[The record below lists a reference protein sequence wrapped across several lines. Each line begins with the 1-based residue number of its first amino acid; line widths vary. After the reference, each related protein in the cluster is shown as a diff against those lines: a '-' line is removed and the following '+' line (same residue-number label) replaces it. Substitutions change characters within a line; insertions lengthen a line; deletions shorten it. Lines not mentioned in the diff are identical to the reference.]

1 MQVRDCWVRDAVS
14 RCGCKVTDCS
24 RWCGLLYL
32 AMCEAAGYLLLDVG
46 TLQSALSGDKYGR
59 DKKRW
64 IHDYLSAGTAY
75 PRSPWIVALL
85 PKTIAL
91 LSAFPSSSSQ
101 VYFLFATLSL
111 KKCGLLN
118 SFLSNCTTRWLKIC
132 PCCLLFCT
140 LITALHTFDGK
151 SFDYVYILLNKTIFQ
166 NNTYKV

>member
-1 MQVRDCWVRDAVS
+1 MQVRDCWVWDAVS

-32 AMCEAAGYLLLDVG
+32 AMCEAAGYLPLDVG

-91 LSAFPSSSSQ
+91 LSAFSSSSQ
-101 VYFLFATLSL
+101 VYYLFATLSL
-111 KKCGLLN
+111 TKFWLLIR
-118 SFLSNCTTRWLKIC
+118 FLSNCTTRWLKIC

-140 LITALHTFDGK
+140 LNTALHTINLWRK
-151 SFDYVYILLNKTIFQ
+151 NLSI
-166 NNTYKV
+166 TYAYC